1 VSVVLRRLKYVGPAV
16 LLVTLAFSLFGESA
30 ARAQGFYWSLK
41 YDPSVPVGS
50 VRSFVPN
57 VSPLGFDIDARYWFK
72 RPSFSVGLGGVYN
85 RFYRQSPQ
93 ATYPVENGAVT
104 ATLYRIIDV
113 VALVPEAHYYFGPDN
128 GVVPYLGVGA
138 GFASVKFHVL
148 VSDFDLA
155 ESSSGLILSPEGGML
170 IPFDRDGI
178 ILQAVTVGLRWSFVT
193 AGFRDVSNTSYIG
206 LTLGLL
212 AY

>member
-1 VSVVLRRLKYVGPAV
+1 MLHSPRNVRHAA
-16 LLVTLAFSLFGESA
+16 LLAALAAGLFGERA
-30 ARAQGFYWSLK
+30 AEAQGFYWSLK

-57 VSPLGFDIDARYWFK
+57 VSPLGFDLDATYWF
-72 RPSFSVGLGGVYN
+72 SQFSVGLGGVYN

-113 VALVPEAHYYFGPDN
+113 VALVPEVHYYFGPDN
-128 GVVPYLGVGA
+128 DVVPYLGVGA

-148 VSDFDLA
+148 VSDFDLG
-155 ESSSGLILSPEGGML
+155 ERSSGLILSPEGGIL

-178 ILQAVTVGLRWSFVT
+178 ILQAITLGLRWSFIT
-193 AGFRDVSNTSYIG
+193 AGFRDVSNTSYVA